1 MSRLPSRPQFVP
13 GEGRHPALTLVGV
26 VRLLQLGH
34 AHPSLVQRVSLLMD
48 HMEDIQVTKGTV
60 ARDFRATVFVLFR
73 FGLHQRTRKETRYF
87 L

>member
-34 AHPSLVQRVSLLMD
+34 AHPSLAQRVSLLMD
-48 HMEDIQVTKGTV
+48 HMEDIQVTKGQ
-60 ARDFRATVFVLFR
+60 AAPA
-73 FGLHQRTRKETRYF
+73 GTRPPQPSAAGQPAHGPYGGYQGN
-87 L
+87 